1 MTEIVKPHRVILVEP
16 ELPENIGF
24 VVRAMSCFGWSK
36 LVLLNARRPDP
47 ESPAFRT
54 ATLGKE
60 ILARAEEASSLEEA
74 FGDARTTVAFTRRP
88 HQKGLLPLPHL
99 AQDSLQ
105 HEGPW
110 ALVFGR
116 ESIGLTSEEVMA
128 CDIACSIPTVHATG
142 SLNLGQAASIALAF
156 LHDLPSRP
164 VQEAGEGS
172 ALATAREEWARWV
185 GDEIEKRGLLHPARL
200 DAGRRHLQSILRRMR
215 PNDGELRFLQGLSR
229 RLAKDAGPA
238 PTGPEGLD

>member
-1 MTEIVKPHRVILVEP
+1 MTEIVKPHRVILIEP

-24 VVRAMSCFGWSK
+24 VVRAMSCFGWDR
-36 LVLLNARRPDP
+36 LVLVNAKRPDP

-60 ILARAEEASSLEEA
+60 ILARAQEASSLEDA

-88 HQKGLLPLPHL
+88 HQKGLLALPHF
-99 AQDSLQ
+99 AAESAQ
-105 HEGPW
+105 HEAPW

-116 ESIGLTSEEVMA
+116 ESIGLTSDEVMA
-128 CDIACSIPTVHATG
+128 CDIACNIPTVHATG

-156 LHDLPSRP
+156 LHDLPTRP
-164 VQEAGEGS
+164 VVEAGEGS
-172 ALATAREEWARWV
+172 ALAVAREDWARWV
-185 GDEIEKRGLLHPARL
+185 GDQIERRGLLHPARL
-200 DAGRRHLQSILRRMR
+200 DAGRRHLQGILRRMR

-229 RLAKDAGPA
+229 RLAKDAGEV
-238 PTGPEGLD
+238 PTGPEAAE

>member
-99 AQDSLQ
+99 AQDSLS
-105 HEGPW
+105 HEAPW

-128 CDIACSIPTVHATG
+128 CDIACSIPTVHTTG

-229 RLAKDAGPA
+229 RLAKDAGPV
-238 PTGPEGLD
+238 PTGPEGID